1 MARPCEATETRRP
14 KGTTRKTSSA
24 YVTRETVVVSDARDG
39 DTVSRTLAVALPK
52 TFPTATSAK
61 RACRRKTIARN
72 GEIVGSGDRVASGDV
87 LEVLTRN
94 VPGRGARGEL
104 GLEKERGAR
113 KMVVLYED
121 AHAAIAVKPDDCATI
136 GPGSG
141 GGWSAERMLAISCE
155 VSAADFGVL
164 TKPKPCHRLDEPTGG
179 ILVCAKTREGLTTL
193 SSAFASREV
202 KKRYRAILRGRLEKT
217 SGVVDAPVSGRDAS
231 TEYAVVLTRE
241 SERYGTLTLVDFFPR
256 TGRTHQLRRHSVAL
270 GAPILGDVRY
280 GRFGK
285 DEAHP
290 DGLFLWAVGVVIPAK
305 WTPWRGEECGDLVID
320 TNEDEKFARALA
332 ECECV

>member
-1 MARPCEATETRRP
+1 M
-14 KGTTRKTSSA
+14 
-24 YVTRETVVVSDARDG
+24 
-39 DTVSRTLAVALPK
+39 
-52 TFPTATSAK
+52 
-61 RACRRKTIARN
+61 
-72 GEIVGSGDRVASGDV
+72 
-87 LEVLTRN
+87 
-94 VPGRGARGEL
+94 
-104 GLEKERGAR
+104 
-113 KMVVLYED
+113 
-121 AHAAIAVKPDDCATI
+121 
-136 GPGSG
+136 
-141 GGWSAERMLAISCE
+141 
-155 VSAADFGVL
+155 
-164 TKPKPCHRLDEPTGG
+164 
-179 ILVCAKTREGLTTL
+179 CAKTRDGLTTL